1 MGARA
6 AKSGEEKRESGW
18 VGGGT
23 HRANAAAFGSN
34 FWKKFAPVLQS
45 ALDVPNQ
52 GIEAKKNKSKKRQ
65 SPHFLCFLF
74 PSSSPPE
81 SFAFLRV
88 GMRRIWRW
96 YQQCLATHPVRT
108 QVVSSG
114 LLWGLGDS
122 GAQTVT
128 HYSAPPDRRARNP
141 EDEDK
146 EFKIDWK
153 RVGITSSF
161 GFAFVGPVGHYW
173 YEYLDRSIR
182 RRYLPD
188 TFKFVASKV
197 AADDLLFGP
206 LDLILFFAYVGLASG
221 RSVEQVKDD
230 VKRDFLPALVVGETV
245 WPAVQI
251 ANFRFIPVRY
261 QLLYVNLFCLL
272 DSCFLSWIEQQG
284 DASWKQWFTLFKKM
298 EDPKSNV

>member
-1 MGARA
+1 
-6 AKSGEEKRESGW
+6 
-18 VGGGT
+18 
-23 HRANAAAFGSN
+23 
-34 FWKKFAPVLQS
+34 
-45 ALDVPNQ
+45 
-52 GIEAKKNKSKKRQ
+52 
-65 SPHFLCFLF
+65 
-74 PSSSPPE
+74 
-81 SFAFLRV
+81 
-88 GMRRIWRW
+88 MRRLWRW
-96 YQQCLATHPVRT
+96 YQQCLASHPVRT

-114 LLWGLGDS
+114 ILWALGDI
-122 GAQTVT
+122 GAQAVT
-128 HYSAPPDRRARNP
+128 HHSAPRAHHRHHHAKDS
-141 EDEDK
+141 EDKDK

-173 YEYLDRSIR
+173 YEYLDRLIL
-182 RRYLPD
+182 RRYQPK

-197 AADDLLFGP
+197 AADGLLFGP
-206 LDLILFFAYVGLASG
+206 LDLVLFFSYVGLASG

-230 VKRDFLPALVVGETV
+230 VKRDFIPALVLGGTI

-284 DASWKQWFTLFKKM
+284 DAPWKQWFTSFQKIEGQKG
-298 EDPKSNV
+298 KV

>member
-1 MGARA
+1 
-6 AKSGEEKRESGW
+6 
-18 VGGGT
+18 
-23 HRANAAAFGSN
+23 
-34 FWKKFAPVLQS
+34 
-45 ALDVPNQ
+45 
-52 GIEAKKNKSKKRQ
+52 
-65 SPHFLCFLF
+65 
-74 PSSSPPE
+74 
-81 SFAFLRV
+81 
-88 GMRRIWRW
+88 MRRLWRW

-114 LLWGLGDS
+114 VLWGLGDI
-122 GAQTVT
+122 GAQAVT
-128 HYSAPPDRRARNP
+128 HYSRSHRAKNT
-141 EDEDK
+141 EDKDK

-173 YEYLDRSIR
+173 YEYLDRFIL
-182 RRYLPD
+182 RRYQPK

-197 AADDLLFGP
+197 AADGLLFGP
-206 LDLILFFAYVGLASG
+206 VDLLLFFSYVGLASG
-221 RSVEQVKDD
+221 RSVDQVKDD
-230 VKRDFLPALVVGETV
+230 VKRDFVPALVLGGTV

-284 DASWKQWFTLFKKM
+284 DAPWKQWFTSFQKIEGQKG
-298 EDPKSNV
+298 KV